1 MITLTITTTTSRKT
15 VIVNGSKTVKEILD
29 ENAVDYSES
38 AIHLE
43 GLPLTTS
50 EMGTALGELVA
61 GDTAMLN
68 VIVRQKAGC

>member
-1 MITLTITTTTSRKT
+1 MITLTITTTTNRKT
-15 VIVNGSKTVKEILD
+15 VIVDGTKTVKAILD
-29 ENAVDYSES
+29 EQGINYTES

-43 GLPLTTS
+43 GLPLNTN
-50 EMGTALGELVA
+50 EMGQPIGELVS